1 MKLILAS
8 QSPRRRELLDQ
19 AGFEFST
26 FPVKVSE
33 NIDENLNPEVQVRT
47 LALRKAEACINQN
60 KQLKS
65 QGFLV
70 LGADTMVFLA
80 NQSLGKPADFSQ
92 AVDFL
97 SRLSGQTHRVITG
110 LALVPTDHSPAWVG
124 HSVTEVTFRSLSS
137 EEIVEY
143 VQTGEPMDKAG
154 AYGIQGLAQK
164 FVSSKS
170 GSWSNV
176 VGLPLE
182 SLELALKERGW
193 NVDRKKSA
201 DRSSKN

>member
-33 NIDENLNPEVQVRT
+33 NIDENLNPEEQVRT
-47 LALRKAEACINQN
+47 LALRKARACIDQN
-60 KQLKS
+60 NQLKS
-65 QGFLV
+65 HGFLV
-70 LGADTMVFLA
+70 LGADTMVFLGQ
-80 NQSLGKPADFSQ
+80 QSLGKPLDFSQ

-97 SRLSGQTHRVITG
+97 SRLSGQTHRVMTG
-110 LALVPTDHSPAWVG
+110 VALVPTDHGPVWVG
-124 HSVTEVTFRSLSS
+124 HCVTEVTFRQLSAQ
-137 EEIVEY
+137 EIHEY

-154 AYGIQGLAQK
+154 AYGIQGLGQK

-176 VGLPLE
+176 VGLPIE

-193 NVDRKKSA
+193 NVDRKQSA
-201 DRSSKN
+201 NSSSKN